1 MKEKDVYVDFKPH
14 QLVLYIE
21 KDDDTYGPLL
31 TGSFMAKEYL
41 DDYFEKFEKW
51 EKELR
56 EQLKKGEIS
65 PVYYYMILQSFGEG
79 DLASRAGVSKRKLKQ
94 HFKMENFKKMRL
106 SQIKKY
112 AEAFD
117 IPVASFF
124 QLLTSKPDESDK
136 ISIKQMGTQ
145 NPYFVISKVE
155 LAEQK

>member
-1 MKEKDVYVDFKPH
+1 MKEKDVYVEFKPH
-14 QLVLYIE
+14 QLVLYVE
-21 KDDDTYGPLL
+21 KDDDSYGPVQ
-31 TGSFMAKEYL
+31 TGSFMAKNYL

-94 HFKMENFKKMRL
+94 HFKMENFEKLKL

-112 AEAFD
+112 ADAFD

-124 QLLTSKPDESDK
+124 QLMMSKHDEMSR
-136 ISIKQMGTQ
+136 ISIKQMETQ
-145 NPYFVISKVE
+145 NPYFIISKVE
-155 LAEQK
+155 MA